1 MIFEFEILLV
11 VGALAFYAYDAG
23 ALLFAD
29 EIMLEKTGHR
39 WRVHAGSPMLMSG
52 KRPFVPNLLAPYR
65 PLLRLSIQ
73 ALLGEERTGRSDVR
87 HFLNALLPFKVLSVC
102 LLVLFFPL
110 LPLVLYRFGTGA
122 QLLCWFAAVYLC
134 VAAIAWH
141 AFRRRR
147 VLELS
152 LREFAV
158 LAFECAC
165 CAPFAINIVRK
176 LTLRLAPA
184 TLRSCE
190 SLLDAESQQS
200 LIIAARERIEEML
213 ESRDPHSPQAGSL
226 LAWRGRL
233 ASEVQ
238 AP

>member
-11 VGALAFYAYDAG
+11 VGALAFYACDAG

-29 EIMLEKTGHR
+29 EIMLEKAGHR
-39 WRVHAGSPMLMSG
+39 WRAHGGSAMLLAG
-52 KRPFVPNLLAPYR
+52 KRPFVPSLLLPCR
-65 PLLRLSIQ
+65 PLLRVSVQ
-73 ALLGEERTGRSDVR
+73 ALLGEERAGRNDLQ
-87 HFLNALLPFKVLSVC
+87 HFLNALMPFRVLSMC

-110 LPLVLYRFGTGA
+110 LPLLLYRVGA
-122 QLLCWFAAVYLC
+122 GVALLCWFAAVYLC
-134 VAAIAWH
+134 VAGIAYH

-176 LTLRLAPA
+176 LTLRIPAA
-184 TLRSCE
+184 TLRCSA
-190 SLLDAESQQS
+190 STLDPASRNALLV
-200 LIIAARERIEEML
+200 AAGERVDDMLVGRE
-213 ESRDPHSPQAGSL
+213 PGTPQAHAL
-226 LAWRGRL
+226 LEWRARL
-233 ASEVQ
+233 ASAVRGR
-238 AP
+238 

>member
-1 MIFEFEILLV
+1 MIFEFEILLI
-11 VGALAFYAYDAG
+11 VGALMFYAFDAG

-29 EIMLEKTGHR
+29 EVMLEKAGRR
-39 WRVHAGSPMLMSG
+39 WRAHGGSAMLLAG
-52 KRPFVPNLLAPYR
+52 KRPFVPSLLLPWR
-65 PLLRLSIQ
+65 PLLRVSVQ
-73 ALLGEERTGRSDVR
+73 ALLGEEHAGRNDLQ
-87 HFLNALLPFKVLSVC
+87 HFLNALMPFKVLSMC

-110 LPLVLYRFGTGA
+110 LPLVLYRFGTGVE
-122 QLLCWFAAVYLC
+122 LLCWFAAVYLC
-134 VAAIAWH
+134 VAGIAYH

-152 LREFAV
+152 LREVAA

-176 LTLRLAPA
+176 LTLRLPTV
-184 TLRSCE
+184 TLRSSGSMLDPE
-190 SLLDAESQQS
+190 SRNALLA
-200 LIIAARERIEEML
+200 AARERVDDML
-213 ESRDPHSPQAGSL
+213 GSREPGTPQANAL
-226 LAWRGRL
+226 LEWRGRL